1 MTHITVATW
10 NAGPG
15 KVDDLRGL
23 LDIPDLIALA
33 GQEWGD
39 RSHDLSAAAK
49 RLDWHE
55 IDGKIDGQPHH
66 KGLSSTPVFAA
77 PHAEVRHEMALPI
90 LGRRYIGPGAGPDHN
105 KPKGAVGARVHAGG
119 PVVGVAS
126 THLVASSY
134 RPLRRKAAADHIAG
148 LLRAFD
154 HRRVPWFLCGDFN
167 TTPDNRLL
175 RPLYAA
181 GWTNTHR
188 EGGTLA
194 THGRRAID
202 FIWWRKDPRIR
213 FLGHRTVVTRSDH
226 RALVARFEVRGGAD
240 RG

>member
-15 KVDDLRGL
+15 RVDDLRGL

-77 PHAEVRHEMALPI
+77 PHAEVRHEMAKLLLP
-90 LGRRYIGPGAGPDHN
+90 RRFIGIGAGPDHN
-105 KPKGAVGARVHAGG
+105 KDKGIVGGRIHDGVT
-119 PVVGVAS
+119 VGVLS
-126 THLVASSY
+126 THIVASVFH
-134 RPLRRKAAADHIAG
+134 PLRRKAAADEIRGYGEH
-148 LLRAFD
+148 LN
-154 HRRVPWFLCGDFN
+154 HRQIPWFLCGDFN
-167 TTPDNRLL
+167 MKPTSRLL

-202 FIWWRKDPRIR
+202 FIWWRKDPRVR
-213 FLGHRTVVTRSDH
+213 FLGHRTVATHSDH

>member
-39 RSHDLSAAAK
+39 RSNLTALAIAK
-49 RLDWHE
+49 GWHTLTGE
-55 IDGKIDGQPHH
+55 GH
-66 KGLSSTPVFAA
+66 KGLKSTPLLVA
-77 PHAEVRHEMALPI
+77 PHAQVRHELALPI

-134 RPLRRKAAADHIAG
+134 RPLRSEAAADHIAG

-202 FIWWRKDPRIR
+202 FIWWRKDPRVR
-213 FLGHRTVVTRSDH
+213 FLGHRTVATHSDH